1 MTTGRWTLL
10 GVVAVGVAAAVGWS
24 LGFPGRGHRVDL
36 AAEPAAGTR
45 IESAPLCP
53 WRNSAPDLA
62 EFFPG
67 SVESRPELL
76 ILSGLRPELARRLG
90 HTPSAEDNAVHVQRI
105 HAAGRPVGLVVVR
118 RVKGE
123 SGAVEFVLA
132 LETNGVVRGLRY
144 QRMREPAETEAFLV
158 SAAWR
163 SAFAGKGVHDAF
175 VPGRDLPDPPAPARV
190 SALAVAD
197 GVRELL
203 VLLDVAAGPGAIRR
217 PLAPASNPAH
227 PHP

>member
-1 MTTGRWTLL
+1 MTAGRWTLL
-10 GVVAVGVAAAVGWS
+10 GGVAVGVAAAVAWALGW
-24 LGFPGRGHRVDL
+24 PGLGHRP
-36 AAEPAAGTR
+36 EPVAGSVAGTR

-53 WRNSAPDLA
+53 WRHPAEDLA

-67 SVESRPELL
+67 ADVSHPELL
-76 ILSGLRPELARRLG
+76 ILSALRPELARRLG
-90 HTPSAEDNAVHVQRI
+90 HTPSAEDNALHVQRI
-105 HAAGRPVGLVVVR
+105 HAAGRPVGLVAVR

-123 SGAVEFVLA
+123 SGAVELVLA

-144 QRMREPAETEAFLV
+144 QRMREPEATAAFLG

-163 SAFAGKGVHDAF
+163 TAFAGKGVHDALR
-175 VPGRDLPDPPAPARV
+175 PGADLPEPPAPARV

-203 VLLDVAAGPGAIRR
+203 VLLDAASLPGAVRR
-217 PLAPASNPAH
+217 PLPAPVAPH